1 MLTSRT
7 GLLVEFITN
16 NGNSDQSKPEV
27 QDFPRSQQFKPME
40 KAKPSENDQE
50 GILTYIIGGIL
61 AIIFAIA
68 GFLAFI
74 VPQLIKIVI
83 LLVVLRILAE
93 PLIII
98 YDHLMPDYGVIGAIG
113 LLIMFYFAIPII
125 GGAISYYGRRMR
137 DKDLE
142 FNSDEIV
149 MIFLGL
155 YLLSWVIAFFLG
167 ISF

>member
-1 MLTSRT
+1 
-7 GLLVEFITN
+7 
-16 NGNSDQSKPEV
+16 
-27 QDFPRSQQFKPME
+27 ME
-40 KAKPSENDQE
+40 KTKRSEDDQE

-74 VPQLIKIVI
+74 VPQLVKLVI

-93 PLIII
+93 PLIVI
-98 YDHLMPDYGVIGAIG
+98 YEHLLPDYGILGAIG
-113 LLIMFYFAIPII
+113 LLTGLYFAIPII
-125 GGAISYYGRRMR
+125 GGAISYYGRRIW

-149 MIFLGL
+149 MIFLGV
-155 YLLSWVIAFFLG
+155 YLLSWVIALFLG